1 MKKYFVVLL
10 IFISD
15 LIFLKGGN
23 IEGRNFKGDEIY
35 QTSAKL
41 KHGFVELKLKKG
53 LVINSSS
60 VDEKDP
66 PLFSAA
72 RKSPEKNLIL
82 LLSKKPNLKIYRF
95 NNKGSLINSF
105 LSKGEGPGELRS
117 VYNLQILDNIIIA
130 KDYKKIIT
138 YNINGKLKK
147 ENKSKIASFFSY
159 FVDENRFIV
168 NKIEWD
174 KLGKPIRHLALISTN
189 QEKIITSFC
198 RDEKRR
204 DIGVTM
210 VLNSRMYHD
219 WMTPDYKFAFLP
231 NRNCLVCGLSDSNL
245 LYLKDLKGKTIKTVK
260 INFKKRTVT
269 QEARNRFIESFKS
282 VKKIPSL
289 YKGLIKKIPN
299 EFLTIMYIK
308 LLPKD
313 HFAVL
318 LGIGYEKYTVK
329 IFDKDLNYLYDIKF
343 PENIVSR
350 IGDLGK
356 ISFYEKGFFVIE
368 DTEDENQYVEYQI
381 KNLKQIFE

>member
-1 MKKYFVVLL
+1 MRRNIVHMGVCFCLL
-10 IFISD
+10 FSIQ
-15 LIFLKGGN
+15 GWA
-23 IEGRNFKGDEIY
+23 
-35 QTSAKL
+35 TSKSRAIKL
-41 KHGFVELKLKKG
+41 KLEKG

-60 VDEKDP
+60 IDEKDP
-66 PLFSAA
+66 SLFSIA
-72 RKSPEKNLIL
+72 RKSSEKNLIL
-82 LLSKKPNLKIYRF
+82 LLSKKPDLKIYRF
-95 NNKGSLINSF
+95 DSKGSLINSF
-105 LSKGEGPGELRS
+105 LSKGDGPGELRS
-117 VYNLQILDNIIIA
+117 VYNLQISDNIIIA
-130 KDYKKIIT
+130 KGYKKMIT
-138 YNINGKLKK
+138 FNIDGKLKE

-174 KLGKPIRHLALISTN
+174 RFGKPIRHLALISTN
-189 QEKIITSFC
+189 QEKIIASFC

-210 VLNSRMYHD
+210 VLNSRMYHGL
-219 WMTPDYKFAFLP
+219 MTPDYKFVFLP
-231 NRNCLVCGLSDSNL
+231 GRNCLVCGLSDSNL

-260 INFKKRTVT
+260 INFKKRIVT

-282 VKKIPSL
+282 VKKIPAL
-289 YKGLIKKIPN
+289 YKGLIKKIPK

-313 HFAVL
+313 YFAVL
-318 LGIGYEKYTVK
+318 LGVGYEKYIVK
-329 IFDKDLNYLYDIKF
+329 IFDKNLNYLYDIKF

-368 DTEDENQYVEYQI
+368 DTEDESRYVEYHI